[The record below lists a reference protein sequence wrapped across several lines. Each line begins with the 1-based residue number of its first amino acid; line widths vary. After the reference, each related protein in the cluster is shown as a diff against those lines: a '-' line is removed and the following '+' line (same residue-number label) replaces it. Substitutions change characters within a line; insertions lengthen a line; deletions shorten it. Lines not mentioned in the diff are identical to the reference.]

1 MTRTRFR
8 ERWEPYFASFTDNE
22 LFAIKFMVS
31 EMHQK
36 ATWVTTVGRI
46 IDAWVGLQRKDE
58 APTAE
63 PLAEDAP
70 VEQPELSEHAVH

>member
-1 MTRTRFR
+1 MTKSSFR
-8 ERWEPYFASFTDNE
+8 KRWEPYFSSFSDNE

-31 EMHQK
+31 ELHQK
-36 ATWVTTVGRI
+36 ASWFTTVGRI
-46 IDAWVGLQRKDE
+46 IDAWVALQRRDE

-70 VEQPELSEHAVH
+70 VEQPDLTEHAVH

>member
-1 MTRTRFR
+1 MTKTRFR
-8 ERWEPYFASFTDNE
+8 EKWEPYFSSFTENE
-22 LFAIKFMVS
+22 LFALKIIVS

-36 ATWVTTVGRI
+36 ATWFTTVGGI
-46 IDAWVGLQRKDE
+46 IDAWVVLQRRED

>member
-8 ERWEPYFASFTDNE
+8 ERWEPYFSSFTDNE

-36 ATWVTTVGRI
+36 ATWFTTVGRI
-46 IDAWVGLQRKDE
+46 IDAWVGLLRKDE

>member
-1 MTRTRFR
+1 MTKKQFR
-8 ERWEPYFASFTDNE
+8 EKWEPYFSSFTENE
-22 LFAIKFMVS
+22 LFALKIIVS

-36 ATWVTTVGRI
+36 ATWFTTVGGI
-46 IDAWVGLQRKDE
+46 IDAWVVLQRKEE